1 MTAPVRNPANPYA
14 APEANLATAPM
25 LPGFAGGTL
34 EQTLAGATN
43 WTIGDILGDSWKL
56 VPGFKGT
63 AWLALIAYSVAAIVV
78 GIAVQLVATAT
89 RSMAITQ
96 LVNYGLS
103 ALFLGPMFAGVMML
117 GVRRAAGEET
127 RAAMVGDCLSQVA
140 RIAGLSILQA
150 VLVMLGFLLLV
161 IPGIYLGVSY
171 ILALPLLVDRRMGI
185 WQALETSRRAIGTCW
200 FKTCGLLLS
209 FSALSLVGLFTLGI
223 GLIWILPLCIIAW
236 GMLYHRLVGYSG
248 GPA

>member
-14 APEANLATAPM
+14 APEANLATAPS

-43 WTIGDILGDSWKL
+43 WTIGDIVGDSWKL

-63 AWLALIAYSVAAIVV
+63 AWLALLASMAASFVV
-78 GIAVQLVATAT
+78 GIAIALVENATQ
-89 RSMAITQ
+89 SVAIAQ
-96 LVNYGLS
+96 VVNYGLS
-103 ALFLGPMFAGVMML
+103 AIVLWPIFAGVMML

-140 RIAGLSILQA
+140 RIAGLSILQT

-161 IPGIYLGVSY
+161 IPGIYLAVSY

-209 FSALSLVGLFTLGI
+209 LSALSLVGLFTLGI